1 MKKKLLIIF
10 FSLCI
15 IAMVIVVVY
24 DTEKGKEYINNLN
37 IEEKK

>member
-1 MKKKLLIIF
+1 MNKKLLIIF

-15 IAMVIVVVY
+15 IAMIVVVVH
-24 DTEKGKEYINNLN
+24 DTYKGKQYVENLN